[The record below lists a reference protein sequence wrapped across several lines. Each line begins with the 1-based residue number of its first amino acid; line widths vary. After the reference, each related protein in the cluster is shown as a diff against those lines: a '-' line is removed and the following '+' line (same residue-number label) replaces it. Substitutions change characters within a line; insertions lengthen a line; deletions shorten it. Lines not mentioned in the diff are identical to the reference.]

1 MAANNQSK
9 REKNKHILNKINC
22 AKFLFLQKNSS
33 SSSCKVFVIFLF
45 LKDKL
50 IALNEYFSHLS
61 PIIKELLA
69 LNLTEQQQQ
78 QKKNSKIEEISQ
90 IEE

>member
-1 MAANNQSK
+1 M
-9 REKNKHILNKINC
+9 
-22 AKFLFLQKNSS
+22 
-33 SSSCKVFVIFLF
+33 FVIFLF

-78 QKKNSKIEEISQ
+78 QKKKNSKIEDFPQ
-90 IEE
+90 IEEE

>member
-1 MAANNQSK
+1 
-9 REKNKHILNKINC
+9 L
-22 AKFLFLQKNSS
+22 LFLQKNSS
-33 SSSCKVFVIFLF
+33 SSRKVFVIFLF

-78 QKKNSKIEEISQ
+78 QKKNSKIEDFPQ

>member
-1 MAANNQSK
+1 
-9 REKNKHILNKINC
+9 L
-22 AKFLFLQKNSS
+22 LFLQKNSS
-33 SSSCKVFVIFLF
+33 SSSSRKVFVIFLF

-78 QKKNSKIEEISQ
+78 QKKNSKIEDFSQ

>member
-1 MAANNQSK
+1 
-9 REKNKHILNKINC
+9 
-22 AKFLFLQKNSS
+22 
-33 SSSCKVFVIFLF
+33 VFIIFLF

-78 QKKNSKIEEISQ
+78 QKKNSKIEDFSQ